1 MPSGPDP
8 WRVCTSFMHCL
19 QISSPQGGC
28 PFLGI
33 VQKGRAAPGM
43 QSRFLHKG
51 CPSQQVPSPA
61 EKGGEEP
68 GRAKAAEPGSGPA
81 WPAHPQEASVVF
93 HPWQA
98 CSPGPVLLSPLT
110 PNIPP
115 HTQAAKWHSGPDG
128 EGQEGGPHTKTH
140 RYQ

>member
-51 CPSQQVPSPA
+51 WVLPA
-61 EKGGEEP
+61 QCVLIP
-68 GRAKAAEPGSGPA
+68 LH
-81 WPAHPQEASVVF
+81 WAHPDITEMRLT
-93 HPWQA
+93 
-98 CSPGPVLLSPLT
+98 SPG
-110 PNIPP
+110 
-115 HTQAAKWHSGPDG
+115 
-128 EGQEGGPHTKTH
+128 
-140 RYQ
+140 